1 MVPIELCSSL
11 LLSRFIFDMIRF
23 WNNLS
28 SDVER
33 AKSAKDFQ
41 HLLQEG
47 AKEAV
52 RKACST
58 KDLCNLRW
66 IYVPYGDQRLSMNK

>member
-11 LLSRFIFDMIRF
+11 LLSRSIFGMVRF

-33 AKSAKDFQ
+33 AKRSKDFQ

-58 KDLCNLRW
+58 NDLCNSKW
-66 IYVPYGDQRLSMNK
+66 IYVAYRD

>member
-11 LLSRFIFDMIRF
+11 LLSRSIFGMLRF

-52 RKACST
+52 RKA
-58 KDLCNLRW
+58 
-66 IYVPYGDQRLSMNK
+66 